1 MYLFFDTETTG
12 LPRNWQ
18 APVTDLNNWPRMVQL
33 AWLLYD
39 ETHQEIKR
47 RDYII
52 KPEGYLIPAAAAKV
66 HGISTEKA
74 LAEGVEL
81 SAVLREFA
89 DEIKQAKYLV
99 AHNMSFDEMIAGAE
113 FLRKEIA
120 NDLFRISRVCTMKS
134 STEFVNI
141 PGNYGPKWPSLAELH
156 FKLFSK
162 GFEGA
167 HDALVDVDALA
178 RCFFELKKQRIIDYK

>member
-12 LPRNWQ
+12 LPRSWQ

-39 ETHQEIKR
+39 ESNQEIQRKS
-47 RDYII
+47 YII
-52 KPEGYLIPAAAAKV
+52 KPEGYLIPEAASRV

-74 LAEGVEL
+74 LAEGLDL
-81 SAVLREFA
+81 SEVLSEFA
-89 DEIKQAKYLV
+89 NEIKQAKYIV
-99 AHNMSFDEMIAGAE
+99 AHNMSFDEKIAGAE
-113 FLRKEIA
+113 FLRKQIA
-120 NDLFRISRVCTMKS
+120 NDLFGTQRICTMKS

-141 PGNYGPKWPSLAELH
+141 PGNYGLKWPSLAELH
-156 FKLFSK
+156 FKLFNK
-162 GFEGA
+162 GFDGA

-178 RCFFELKKQRIIDYK
+178 KCFFELKKQRIIDYN